1 MLVSLIIVIF
11 SPKELVIVFLL
22 WNCCSISF
30 NLKLVENYENKIS
43 LLNYIYG
50 LNIIQLFCVWR
61 NLNKRILFNFLPQ
74 LLLMSL
80 FCFQRETGSLGRFK
94 TSLRENVFGSPKE
107 LMKLSVPS
115 LVYAVQNNM
124 AFLALSNLDAA
135 VYQVSGVNNNEKHR
149 ILNVFMVKLLF
160 LTLYHITN
168 IFLVNSVIDIR
179 NICQRLKLTEFN
191 SLFCF

>member
-1 MLVSLIIVIF
+1 
-11 SPKELVIVFLL
+11 
-22 WNCCSISF
+22 
-30 NLKLVENYENKIS
+30 
-43 LLNYIYG
+43 
-50 LNIIQLFCVWR
+50 
-61 NLNKRILFNFLPQ
+61 
-74 LLLMSL
+74 MSL

-149 ILNVFMVKLLF
+149 ILNVFMVTLLF

-168 IFLVNSVIDIR
+168 IFFLLILLLISEIFVRD
-179 NICQRLKLTEFN
+179 
-191 SLFCF
+191 